1 MAVLALAASI
11 YALLRIDAGRD
22 RHEQLKDEVRALA
35 ASRDLLRAEIENI
48 SGRER
53 RARRALE
60 SKVQGMTELPT
71 QVEQLGR
78 SLEELRGRSEGP
90 ERAWSRAEAM
100 FLLEL
105 AHRRLVLDHDLA
117 TAVVAL
123 ESADARLASLREP
136 ALAPVREQIA
146 KDLQRLRSVQRP
158 DLAGVLA
165 RLATLEEQVEG
176 LPVRGLVVTDREA
189 PNRRS
194 SDREP
199 DDDLLRRTLAR
210 LISVRRVDDRTGA
223 VVSVQEERVRRQH
236 LALLLFSARQAVLR
250 HDAAVYRNSLG
261 SARQWLDTHFDLQ
274 TPVTQRALQEIQA
287 LEPVDIDPE
296 LPDVSASVRA
306 LQRTLPGETVE

>member
-22 RHEQLKDEVRALA
+22 RHEELKDEVRALS
-35 ASRDLLRAEIENI
+35 ASRDLLRAEINNI
-48 SGRER
+48 TSRER
-53 RARRALE
+53 RARRELE
-60 SKVQGMTELPT
+60 GKVQGLADLPT
-71 QVEQLGR
+71 QVEQLGG

-105 AHRRLVLDHDLA
+105 AHRRLVFDRDLA

-136 ALAPVREQIA
+136 ALAPVRQQIA
-146 KDLQRLRSVQRP
+146 KDLQSLRNVQQP
-158 DLAGVLA
+158 DLTGVLA
-165 RLATLEEQVEG
+165 RLATLEEQVSN
-176 LPVRGLVVTDREA
+176 LPVRGVVVTDREP
-189 PNRRS
+189 PNRRTS
-194 SDREP
+194 EREP

-210 LISVRRVDDRTGA
+210 LISVRRVDERTGA
-223 VVSVQEERVRRQH
+223 IVSVQEERVRRQH

-250 HDAAVYRNSLG
+250 HDATVYRNSLG

-274 TPVTQRALQEIQA
+274 TPAAQRALQEVQS
-287 LEPVDIDPE
+287 LEPVNIDPE
-296 LPDVSASVRA
+296 LPDISASVRA
-306 LQRTLPGETVE
+306 LQRTLPGEAVE